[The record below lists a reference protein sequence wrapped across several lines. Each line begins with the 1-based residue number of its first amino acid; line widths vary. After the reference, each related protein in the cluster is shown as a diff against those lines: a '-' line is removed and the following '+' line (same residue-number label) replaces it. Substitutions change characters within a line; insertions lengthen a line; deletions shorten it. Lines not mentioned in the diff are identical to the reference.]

1 MARVV
6 ITAAADADAADIV
19 DDLAAKAGVS
29 VAARYDA
36 DFDVFYRHLQQFPES
51 GAPRPKLGATVRIG
65 VVFPYVAFYRYV
77 EADDAVLVLRLLHGR
92 RKVTRRM
99 LQQPLS
105 QR

>member
-1 MARVV
+1 VARLV

-19 DDLAAKAGVS
+19 DDLTAKAGVS

-65 VVFPYVAFYRYV
+65 VVFPYVVFYRYV

-99 LQQPLS
+99 LRQSPP
-105 QR
+105 RR